1 MITILRLTPG
11 EDETRV
17 FTYKDSNGDPI
28 DVTGYTATAVFTVR
42 DVAVTKSV
50 GSGIT
55 LGGAA
60 GTFTVV
66 LTEEETANLGEA
78 GHFGRMTLHV
88 TTGTTTTRLIR
99 AALVV
104 L

>member
-1 MITILRLTPG
+1 MITLLRLTPG
-11 EDETRV
+11 EDETRI
-17 FTYKDSNGDPI
+17 FTYQDSSGDPI
-28 DVTGYTATAVFTVR
+28 DVTGYTASAVFKIG
-42 DVAVTKSV
+42 AVTVTKTV

-55 LGGAA
+55 VDGAA

-66 LTEEETANLGEA
+66 LTDAETASLGAE
-78 GHFGRMTLHV
+78 GHFGTMTLHV
-88 TTGTTTTRLIR
+88 TSGSQTTRLVR

>member
-1 MITILRLTPG
+1 MIAILRLTPG

-17 FTYKDSNGDPI
+17 FTYKDSSGNPI
-28 DVTGYTATAVFTVR
+28 NVTGYTAVATFTVKGTTI
-42 DVAVTKSV
+42 TKSV

-60 GTFTVV
+60 GTFTIT
-66 LTEEETANLGEA
+66 LNDTETTSLGDA
-78 GHFGRMTLHV
+78 GHFGAMKLFV
-88 TTGTTTTRLIR
+88 TTGSITTRLVR

>member
-1 MITILRLTPG
+1 MISILRLTPG

-17 FTYKDSNGDPI
+17 FTYTDSDGDPI
-28 DVTGYTATAVFTVR
+28 NVSGYTAIAVFTVG
-42 DVAVTKSV
+42 AVITTKTV

-66 LTEEETANLGEA
+66 LTDAETAALGAE
-78 GHFGRMTLHV
+78 GHFGKMTLHV
-88 TTGTTTTRLIR
+88 TTGTVTTRLVR

-104 L
+104 I